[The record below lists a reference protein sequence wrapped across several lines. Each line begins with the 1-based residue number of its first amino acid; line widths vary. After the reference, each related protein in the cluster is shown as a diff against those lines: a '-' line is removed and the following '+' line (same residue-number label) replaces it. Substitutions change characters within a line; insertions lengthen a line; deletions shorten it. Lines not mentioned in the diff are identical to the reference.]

1 MFDGIW
7 QAGVAFF
14 IFFNWWSFVAIA
26 IVIAFAFLGWRL
38 LAVPPKSS
46 IERIAYD
53 QNKDN
58 IRESRTP
65 FRRFVITCFVVIF
78 SLMGSTLFCIAV
90 FNILS
95 Q

>member
-1 MFDGIW
+1 MFDGLW
-7 QAGVAFF
+7 QTGVAFF

-38 LAVPPKSS
+38 LAVPSRSS
-46 IERIAYD
+46 PDRIAYD
-53 QNKDN
+53 QNRIN

-65 FRRFVITCFVVIF
+65 FRRFIITCFVIIF
-78 SLMGSTLFCIAV
+78 SLMGSTLFCIAIY
-90 FNILS
+90 NLLS